1 MLLPRILYLHPST
14 YQRLIRLS
22 KEAERDGVY
31 RVAQR
36 SQAVV
41 LNSQGRA
48 SGESAEILRA
58 PRSKVSEWVARYQA
72 HGVEGSLES
81 HRSGRPAQLTAMQ
94 RPLSTVAFVA
104 VHDRTGRI
112 VGISPTPRHWF
123 ASSPGFLLKC
133 DPTQS

>member
-1 MLLPRILYLHPST
+1 
-14 YQRLIRLS
+14 
-22 KEAERDGVY
+22 VY

-94 RPLSTVAFVA
+94 RPQLGDTLDSSVCGSTRQNGTHRRYFSDSGALVCIITRVFTEMRS
-104 VHDRTGRI
+104 HPELIRPCLCSF
-112 VGISPTPRHWF
+112 ISF
-123 ASSPGFLLKC
+123 CLCAYL
-133 DPTQS
+133 